1 MSTDDPTPYSAE
13 NEAATLD
20 RLAGATVLVTGGSG
34 FIGSHVV
41 ERLGS
46 LGARP
51 RVLDD
56 FSTGHRRNLDGLGV
70 DVDVVAGSILDP
82 EALGRAMDGVHA
94 VVHLAAMVSVPQS
107 VAEPQRCQ
115 EVNVVGTVRVLEAA
129 RAAGAAR
136 LVFASS
142 SAVYGESPR
151 LPSRESDPIDCVS
164 PYAASKAAGEA
175 FVTAYGRCYELATA
189 SLRFF
194 NVFGPRQDPRSPYAA
209 AIAAFADAIREER
222 APTVFGDGS
231 QTRDFVP
238 VTDVAR
244 AILLAAARP
253 EPPRGEVHNVGTGT
267 RRSLLDVIEM
277 LGAAAGRTVTP
288 TFAAPRAGDVPHSGA
303 DITSARSHLGFAPL
317 TDPATTM
324 AEVLAETPPAD

>member
-1 MSTDDPTPYSAE
+1 MSTDDTTPYSAA
-13 NEAATLD
+13 NEAATLA
-20 RLAGATVLVTGGSG
+20 RLAGRTVLVTGGGG

-46 LGARP
+46 LGAHP

-70 DVDVVAGSILDP
+70 DVSVVEGSILDP
-82 EALGRAMDGVHA
+82 DALGRAMEGVHA

-115 EVNVVGTVRVLEAA
+115 EVNVAGTMRVLEAA
-129 RAAGAAR
+129 RTARTRR

-194 NVFGPRQDPRSPYAA
+194 NVFGSRQDPRSPYAA
-209 AIAAFADAIREER
+209 AIAAFADAIREDR
-222 APTVFGDGS
+222 SPTVFGDGS

-244 AILLAAARP
+244 AILLAASRP
-253 EPPRGEVHNVGTGT
+253 EPPRGEVHNIATGT

-277 LGAAAGRTVTP
+277 LAAAAGRNVSP

-303 DITSARSHLGFAPL
+303 DIGSAREHLGFAPL

-324 AEVLAETPPAD
+324 AEVLAETPGA